1 VIDIALS
8 RRPEASEPVDA
19 LPDQPNTTMA
29 TIMNPGT
36 GPAVVGRAGRYGLD
50 EHGLRNP
57 GTVHWNLPPA
67 ELVEHAVR
75 RGEGSLVD
83 GGPFNAVTEPHTG
96 RSPNDRFVV
105 REPGSE
111 GNVWW
116 GKVNVPFEAE
126 RYELLRSEVLDYLE
140 GRDLYVCDMWAG
152 AEPAYRLAV
161 RVITPSAWHGLFAY
175 NMFRRPE
182 GDEAEG
188 MIPGFT
194 VLHAPEF
201 EADPERHG
209 TRSSTFILIHF
220 GRREVLIGGTRY
232 AGEIKKSVFG
242 VLNYELPLQGV
253 LSMHCS
259 ANVGPAG
266 DTALFFG
273 LSGTGKTT
281 LSADAERGLIG
292 DDEHG
297 WSDEGI
303 FNFEGGCYAKAVKL
317 SAEGEPEIYATT
329 RMFGTVLENC
339 VLDERRRVDFDDISI
354 TENTRISYPL
364 HYIHNHVPEARA
376 GHPENIVFLTADAYG
391 VLPPIS
397 RLTPEQAMFYFLS
410 GYTAKVAGTE
420 RGVKEPQPT
429 FSACFGAA
437 FLSLHPGVYADML
450 GKRIA
455 QHGSRV
461 WLVNTGWT
469 GGPYGEGH
477 RMKLGY
483 TRAMVRAALSGA
495 LDGVETATAP
505 FFGLTIPTTVPG
517 VPDEVLNPRDTW
529 ADPAA
534 YDARARELA
543 EAFRKNFEQFADRV
557 PPGVR
562 ESGPAPE

>member
-1 VIDIALS
+1 MSTILK
-8 RRPEASEPVDA
+8 PEAAARV
-19 LPDQPNTTMA
+19 
-29 TIMNPGT
+29 
-36 GPAVVGRAGRYGLD
+36 AGREGRHGLD
-50 EHGLRNP
+50 KHGLRNP
-57 GTVHWNLPPA
+57 GTVHWNLTPV

-75 RGEGSLVD
+75 RGEGVLAD
-83 GGPFNAVTEPHTG
+83 GGPFNAVTAPHTG

-111 GNVWW
+111 ENVWW
-116 GKVNVPFEAE
+116 GKVNVPIEAAK
-126 RYELLRSEVLDYLE
+126 YDLLRADVVDHLE
-140 GRDLYVCDMWAG
+140 GQDLYVRDMWAG
-152 AEPAYRLAV
+152 ADPRYRLAV
-161 RVITPSAWHGLFAY
+161 RVITPNAWHNLFAY

-182 GDEAEG
+182 EAELEA
-188 MIPGFT
+188 MVPGFT
-194 VLHAPEF
+194 ILHAPEF

-209 TRSSTFILIHF
+209 TRTSTFILIHF

-242 VLNYELPLQGV
+242 VLNYELPLRGV

-259 ANVGPAG
+259 ANVGADG

-317 SAEGEPEIYATT
+317 SPEGEPEIYATT

-339 VLDERRRVDFDDISI
+339 VLDEQRRVDFDDVSI

-364 HYIHNHVPEARA
+364 HSIHNHVPEARA
-376 GHPENIVFLTADAYG
+376 GHPKNIVFLTADAYG

-437 FLSLHPGVYADML
+437 FLSLHPGIYADML
-450 GKRIA
+450 GRKIEE
-455 QHGSRV
+455 HGARV

-477 RMKLGY
+477 RMKLGH
-483 TRAMVRAALSGA
+483 TRAMVRAALAGA
-495 LDGVETATAP
+495 LDEADTATVP
-505 FFGLTIPTTVPG
+505 FFGLEIPTAVPG
-517 VPDEVLNPRDTW
+517 VPSEVLNPRDTW

-534 YDARARELA
+534 YDERARDLA
-543 EAFRKNFEQFADRV
+543 AAFRKNFEQFADRV
-557 PPGVR
+557 PDAVR
-562 ESGPAPE
+562 QAGPTGE